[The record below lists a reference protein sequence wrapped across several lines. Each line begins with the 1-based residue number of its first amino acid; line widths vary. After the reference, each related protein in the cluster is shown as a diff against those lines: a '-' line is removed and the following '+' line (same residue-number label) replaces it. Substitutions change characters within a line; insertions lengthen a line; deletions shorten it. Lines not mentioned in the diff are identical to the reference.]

1 MGIKVKD
8 MTDVTNHFQSLWIV
22 YGAKL
27 LYYILEVVLRY
38 CITFIYLIFILFL
51 RKYDDFLM
59 IIRSGKLER
68 ILMTKNLFWI
78 LYTMNK
84 TE

>member
-22 YGAKL
+22 YDTKL

-38 CITFIYLIFILFL
+38 CVVFIYLISILFS

-59 IIRSGKLER
+59 TTRSGELER